1 MRKILPILIVFI
13 VNFSFSQEKTTFN
26 QLIEAEAKAAS
37 KRIIVHKVNINTANY
52 DVTHHK
58 LEFTIDPAVA
68 FIDGVV
74 TTTFTAKENMSTVTF
89 DLADN
94 MSVSKVS
101 QNGVI
106 LSYTQNT
113 DDELLIVLT
122 QMLPQGQETTV
133 KISYSGNPKSSG
145 FGSFEQ
151 ETHNG
156 SPIVWT
162 LSEPYGAMGWW
173 PCKQDLNDKIDAID
187 VYITAPKQYVAVSN
201 GLEQSQ
207 VVNGANRTTHFKH
220 NYPIPA
226 YLIAFAVANY
236 KVYSHTVANNGNP
249 FDIVN
254 YVYPENLAS
263 AQNQTKITVDIMN
276 LYTELFAEYP
286 YADEKYGHAQFGW
299 GGGMEHTTVSFMGGF
314 SRDLIAHEL
323 AHQWFGD
330 KITCG
335 SWKDIWLNES
345 FATYLTGLTVEN
357 LDGLAKFKN
366 WRVSSINSIT
376 SQTDGAV
383 YLSDQDTTSVRR
395 IFNGRLS
402 YRKGAM
408 VLHMLR
414 KKIGDAHFFQSLKNY
429 LADPNLAYG
438 YAKTPDLIAH
448 LEAESGESL
457 AEFFKDWIYSQ
468 GYPSYTVT
476 WHQPQ
481 ANELKLIINQK
492 QSHNSVS
499 FFEALVPIRVY
510 GAGGEVVDF
519 TLNHTTNGEALTKT
533 INFKV
538 TQVEF
543 DPDSHLIS
551 KNNIVSLGIQN
562 LVLHNKI
569 ILYPNPAS
577 AEVYIQKPNT
587 IFIKKSILYNA
598 VGQKVAIYHQ
608 QEKIHTASLK
618 KGIYFLKI
626 ETNKGDAFKT
636 FLKQ

>member
-299 GGGMEHTTVSFMGGF
+299 SGGMEHTTVSFMGGF